1 MKKIFILTGE
11 PSGDKLASTVIS
23 RLKQKHSDVEFLSV
37 GGPHLNALGVKSI
50 YDLKNITY
58 IGFTSVI
65 LNIFKIRN
73 KINETVDEIIKFKPD
88 ILFSVDSPDFTL
100 RVAEKV
106 KKINPN
112 IKTIHYVAPQV
123 WVWREGRIKKF
134 KKFLD
139 HILLLFNFE
148 KKYFDKENIKT
159 TFVGHPLLE
168 KNVKSKI
175 DLSNLI
181 PKNKKIISLFA
192 GSRSSETSV
201 LLPILIDFIKLM
213 NGKFNDYLFVFHT
226 TEENKN
232 YVIDNIKIAN
242 LDNIQVISEE
252 NVKSQILLNSVFAVS
267 KSGTVSL
274 EICNAKIPSIIIYKM
289 NFLNFLIVKFLVKI
303 KYANII
309 NIINNKEVIPE
320 LIQNEC
326 NSKEIFKSVVY
337 FLKNPALMDKQ
348 INDFTNT
355 LGKIRSKT
363 SSADEVSSVL
373 SAIQVY
379 FIQKSEIK
387 KRKVIRKK
395 NLKIYAK

>member
-23 RLKQKHSDVEFLSV
+23 KLKQNNSDIEYSCV
-37 GGPHLNALGVKSI
+37 GGAHLNSLGIKSI
-50 YDLKNITY
+50 YDLKEITY
-58 IGFTSVI
+58 IGFTSVL
-65 LNIFKIRN
+65 LNIFKIKK
-73 KINETVDEIIKFKPD
+73 KINETVNKIIEFKPD

-106 KKINPN
+106 KKIDPN

-123 WVWREGRIKKF
+123 WVWREGRVKKF

-148 KKYFDKENIKT
+148 KKYFDKENINN

-168 KNVKSKI
+168 KSIKSKT

-181 PKNKKIISLFA
+181 PKDKKIISIFA
-192 GSRSSETSV
+192 GSRSSETSI

-213 NGKFNDYLFVFHT
+213 TDKFNDYLFVFHA

-232 YVIDNIKIAN
+232 YINDNIKLAN
-242 LDNIQVISEE
+242 LDNIQVISDE
-252 NVKSQILLNSVFAVS
+252 NVKSQILSNSVFAVS

-289 NFLNFLIVKFLVKI
+289 NFINFIIVKFLVKV
-303 KYANII
+303 KFANII

-326 NSKEIFKSVVY
+326 NSKEIFKSVIY

-348 INDFTNT
+348 INDFSNT
-355 LGKIRSKT
+355 LNEIRSKT
-363 SSADEVSSVL
+363 SSADEASSIILKYL
-373 SAIQVY
+373 S
-379 FIQKSEIK
+379 
-387 KRKVIRKK
+387 
-395 NLKIYAK
+395 

>member
-23 RLKQKHSDVEFLSV
+23 KLKQNNSDIEYSCV
-37 GGPHLNALGVKSI
+37 GGAYLNSLGIKSI
-50 YDLKNITY
+50 YDLKEITY
-58 IGFTSVI
+58 IGFTSVL
-65 LNIFKIRN
+65 LNIFKIKK
-73 KINETVDEIIKFKPD
+73 KINETVNKIIEFKPD

-106 KKINPN
+106 KKIDPN

-123 WVWREGRIKKF
+123 WVWREGRVKKF

-148 KKYFDKENIKT
+148 KKYFDKENINN

-168 KNVKSKI
+168 KNIKSKT

-181 PKNKKIISLFA
+181 PKDKKIISIFA
-192 GSRSSETSV
+192 GSRSSETSI

-213 NGKFNDYLFVFHT
+213 TDKFNDYLFVFHA

-232 YVIDNIKIAN
+232 YINDNIKLSN
-242 LDNIQVISEE
+242 LDNIQVISDE
-252 NVKSQILLNSVFAVS
+252 NVKSQILSNSVFAVS

-289 NFLNFLIVKFLVKI
+289 NFINFMIVKFLVKV
-303 KYANII
+303 KFANII

-326 NSKEIFKSVVY
+326 NSKEIFKSVIY

-348 INDFTNT
+348 INDFSNT
-355 LGKIRSKT
+355 LNEIRSKT
-363 SSADEVSSVL
+363 SSADEASSIILKYL
-373 SAIQVY
+373 S
-379 FIQKSEIK
+379 
-387 KRKVIRKK
+387 
-395 NLKIYAK
+395 